1 MGDGSDAGLAWPMP
15 ETWKPCSTCK
25 KPILHGGRWFKCSV
39 STCNSGRFQLAF
51 CSVTC
56 WDAHSPAMN
65 HRSNVWA
72 IEERVPASE
81 AAPGKVV
88 PAASMVTVGPR
99 PVATPP
105 RPMAESAERRI
116 VRGPSEAREPEEVLI
131 IASRLKDYVREQ
143 SEFNTS
149 ADVFEAL
156 SDIVRDAT
164 RDAIDRA
171 RAEGRRTVM
180 ARDFR
185 RP

>member
-1 MGDGSDAGLAWPMP
+1 MRRSESASAGITGRMP

-25 KPILHGGRWFKCSV
+25 KPIPHGGRWFKCSV

-72 IEERVPASE
+72 IEERVPA
-81 AAPGKVV
+81 
-88 PAASMVTVGPR
+88 
-99 PVATPP
+99 
-105 RPMAESAERRI
+105 AESAPAMAASTLTITPRSAGLTHSPKPQPESPERRL
-116 VRGPSEAREPEEVLI
+116 VRAPTEAREPEEVLI

-149 ADVFEAL
+149 ADVFDAL

-164 RDAIDRA
+164 RDAIAHA
-171 RAEGRRTVM
+171 RSEGRKTVM
-180 ARDFR
+180 ARDYR
-185 RP
+185 R

>member
-1 MGDGSDAGLAWPMP
+1 MP

-56 WDAHSPAMN
+56 WDAHVPGMS

-72 IEERVPASE
+72 IEERVPVSA
-81 AAPGKVV
+81 AAPGRVV
-88 PAASMVTVGPR
+88 PTGAAAPA
-99 PVATPP
+99 P
-105 RPMAESAERRI
+105 ERRI
-116 VRGPSEAREPEEVLI
+116 VRGPVDTREPDEVLI

-143 SEFNTS
+143 CEFNTS
-149 ADVFEAL
+149 ADVFDAL

-171 RAEGRRTVM
+171 RSEGRRTLM
-180 ARDFR
+180 ARDYR
-185 RP
+185 R